1 MEGSRKDK
9 YELFLSIRSQDSL
22 SGNIS
27 YYRIQLDVFLIFL
40 PQRQAR
46 WKEHV
51 PTRLGNMLGGVFSA
65 QQGEFLIWK
74 SKPIVKISGCWEV
87 MKQKPR

>member
-1 MEGSRKDK
+1 MEGSRKDN
-9 YELFLSIRSQDSL
+9 YELFLSVRSQESL
-22 SGNIS
+22 SGNKS
-27 YYRIQLDVFLIFL
+27 HYGIQLDVVLIFL

-51 PTRLGNMLGGVFSA
+51 PTGLGNVLGGVFSV

-74 SKPIVKISGCWEV
+74 SKPIVKISGCWAV